1 MSFRRPKG
9 GRRVVEDSVRKIS
22 VALIGVIEIFRFT
35 QQLVV
40 ALNVMIVYNRL
51 YED

>member
-9 GRRVVEDSVRKIS
+9 GKIS
-22 VALIGVIEIFRFT
+22 VALIDVIEIFRF
-35 QQLVV
+35 
-40 ALNVMIVYNRL
+40 ALNDMIVYNRL

>member
-22 VALIGVIEIFRFT
+22 VALIDVIEIFRF
-35 QQLVV
+35 
-40 ALNVMIVYNRL
+40 ALNDMIVYNRL

>member
-9 GRRVVEDSVRKIS
+9 GRIS

-35 QQLVV
+35 QQLVF
-40 ALNVMIVYNRL
+40 ALNDMNVYNRL